1 MAVLELHKSLA
12 IEIEQQGEFEDI
24 LITAL
29 PDAPDS
35 AWAAAD
41 ASSLDE

>member
-12 IEIEQQGEFEDI
+12 IELTQDGDFEDI
-24 LITAL
+24 LITEL

-35 AWAAAD
+35 AWAAAE
-41 ASSLDE
+41 AE